1 MECRVT
7 LVTLGVAD
15 MGAARTF
22 YEKLGWR
29 AHESS
34 TLDVTF
40 FDAGGMAVALYGRR
54 ALAAD
59 ARMRDVPLPA
69 FRGMSLAQ
77 NLRSEAEVDAVM
89 AAAVAAGAREVKPAQ
104 PTFWGGYA
112 GYFADPDGHLWEIAH
127 NPSWPLDADGRLA
140 LP

>member
-1 MECRVT
+1 MDCRVT

-15 MGAARTF
+15 MGVARAF

-29 AHESS
+29 AHASS
-34 TLDVTF
+34 TPDVTF
-40 FDAGGMAVALYGRR
+40 FDAGGMVVALYGRR

-59 ARMRDVPLPA
+59 AQMNDIPLPT
-69 FRGMSLAQ
+69 FRGISLAH
-77 NLRSEAEVDAVM
+77 NLRSEAEVDTIM
-89 AAAVAAGAREVKPAQ
+89 AAAVAAGAHEMKPAQ

-112 GYFADPDGHLWEIAH
+112 GYFTDPDGHLWEIAH
-127 NPSWPLDADGRLA
+127 NPFWPLDAEGKLS

>member
-1 MECRVT
+1 MDCRVT

-15 MGAARTF
+15 MGVARAF

-29 AHESS
+29 AHASS
-34 TLDVTF
+34 TPDVTF
-40 FDAGGMAVALYGRR
+40 FEAGGMVVSLFGHA

-59 ARMRDVPLPA
+59 AQMDIAPVPA
-69 FRGMSLAQ
+69 FRGTALAQ
-77 NLRSEAEVDAVM
+77 NRRSEAEVDAVM
-89 AAAVAAGAREVKPAQ
+89 AAAVAAGARAVKPAQ

-127 NPSWPLDADGRLA
+127 NPFWPLDAAGKLT

>member
-15 MGAARTF
+15 MGVARAF

-34 TLDVTF
+34 TPEVTF
-40 FDAGGMAVALYGRR
+40 FDAGGMVVSLFGRA

-59 ARMRDVPLPA
+59 AAMKNAPLPE
-69 FRGMSLAQ
+69 FRGVALAQ

-89 AAAVAAGAREVKPAQ
+89 EAAVAAGARAVKSAQ

-127 NPSWPLDADGRLA
+127 NPFWPLDAAGKLT